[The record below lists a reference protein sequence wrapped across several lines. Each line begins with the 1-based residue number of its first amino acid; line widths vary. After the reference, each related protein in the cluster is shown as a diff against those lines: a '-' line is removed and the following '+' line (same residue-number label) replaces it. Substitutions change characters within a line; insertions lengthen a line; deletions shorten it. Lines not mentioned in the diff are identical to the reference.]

1 MMFIIR
7 RLLLTI
13 PILLLVSIMTFS
25 LIHMIPG
32 DPARVILGEEATP
45 EAYAA
50 LRTELGLDQPIV
62 VQYFS
67 WLGKVVT
74 GDLGISITDRVPVA
88 DLIMQRLPAT
98 VELTIGTFLVAIL
111 IAFPAGILAAVRRG
125 TWIDYTST
133 FTALGGMSIPSFW
146 LAMMMIIF
154 FAVENQWLPSSGYV
168 PFSENPTQNLMAMIL
183 PCLATGLRESAV
195 LMRMLRS
202 SLLDVVSMDFIRTA
216 KAKGLNE
223 ARTILGHALRNAM
236 VPVVTTSGL
245 MIAGLLGGLVI
256 TESIFSIPGF
266 GRLIVESVFKR
277 DYVTVQGAILVSAI
291 LVVLVNLIVDILYAV
306 IDPRIKAGKGA
317 GE

>member
-32 DPARVILGEEATP
+32 DPARVILGEEATL
-45 EAYAA
+45 EAYQA

-277 DYVTVQGAILVSAI
+277 DYVTVQGAILVSAV

>member
-1 MMFIIR
+1 MMFIVR
-7 RLLLTI
+7 RLVLTI

-277 DYVTVQGAILVSAI
+277 DYVTVQGAILVSAV

>member
-1 MMFIIR
+1 MMFIVR

-62 VQYFS
+62 MQYFS

>member
-1 MMFIIR
+1 MMFILR

-32 DPARVILGEEATP
+32 DPARVILGQEATP
-45 EAYAA
+45 EAYQA
-50 LRTELGLDQPIV
+50 LRTELGLDKPIV
-62 VQYFS
+62 EQYFS

-74 GDLGISITDRVPVA
+74 GDLGMSITDRVPVI
-88 DLIMQRLPAT
+88 DLIIQRLPAT

-125 TWIDYTST
+125 TWVDYTST
-133 FTALGGMSIPSFW
+133 FAALGGMSIPSFW

-168 PFSENPTQNLMAMIL
+168 PFSENPAQNLMAMIL
-183 PCLATGLRESAV
+183 PCVATGLRESAV

-202 SLLDVVSMDFIRTA
+202 SLLDVVGMDFIRTA

-236 VPVVTTSGL
+236 VPVITTSGL

-291 LVVLVNLIVDILYAV
+291 LVVLVNLVVDILYAV
-306 IDPRIKAGKGA
+306 IDPRIKSGKGA
-317 GE
+317 GD

>member
-1 MMFIIR
+1 MMFVVR

-25 LIHMIPG
+25 LIHLIPG
-32 DPARVILGEEATP
+32 DPARVILGQEATP

-50 LRTELGLDQPIV
+50 LRAELGLDKPIV

-67 WLGKVVT
+67 WLGKVLQ
-74 GDLGISITDRVPVA
+74 GDLGISITDRVPVSQ
-88 DLIMQRLPAT
+88 LIMQRLPAT

-111 IAFPAGILAAVRRG
+111 IAFPTGILAAVRRG
-125 TWIDYTST
+125 TWVDYTST
-133 FTALGGMSIPSFW
+133 FAALGGMSIPSFW
-146 LAMMMIIF
+146 LAMMLIIY

-168 PFSENPTQNLMAMIL
+168 PFSEDPVRNLMAMIL

-195 LMRMLRS
+195 LMRMIRS
-202 SLLDVVSMDFIRTA
+202 SLLDVVNMDFIRTA

-236 VPVVTTSGL
+236 IPVVTTSGL

-277 DYVTVQGAILVSAI
+277 DYVTVQGAILVSAV

>member
-1 MMFIIR
+1 MMYVVR
-7 RLLLTI
+7 RLMLTI
-13 PILLLVSIMTFS
+13 PILFLVSIMTFS

-32 DPARVILGEEATP
+32 DPARVILGQEATP
-45 EAYAA
+45 ETYEA
-50 LRTELGLDQPIV
+50 LRKELGLDQPIV
-62 VQYFS
+62 MQYLG
-67 WLGKVVT
+67 WMGKVLQ
-74 GDLGISITDRVPVA
+74 GDLGLSITDRVPVI
-88 DLIMQRLPAT
+88 DLIAQRLPAT
-98 VELTIGTFLVAIL
+98 VELTVGTFLVALL

-146 LAMMMIIF
+146 LALMMIIF
-154 FAVENQWLPSSGYV
+154 FAVEHQWLPSSGYV
-168 PFSENPTQNLMAMIL
+168 PFSENPWQNMMAMIL

-202 SLLDVVSMDFIRTA
+202 SLLEVVNMDFVRTA

-223 ARTILGHALRNAM
+223 VRTILGHALRNALI
-236 VPVVTTSGL
+236 PVVTTSGI

-277 DYVTVQGAILVSAI
+277 DYVTVQGAILVSAV
-291 LVVLVNLIVDILYAV
+291 LVVVVNLFVDLLYAV
-306 IDPRIKAGKGA
+306 IDPRIKADKGVE
-317 GE
+317 G

>member
-1 MMFIIR
+1 MMFIVR

-50 LRTELGLDQPIV
+50 LRNELGLDQPIV

-277 DYVTVQGAILVSAI
+277 DYVTVQGAILVSAV

>member
-277 DYVTVQGAILVSAI
+277 DYVTVQGAILVSAV